1 MSLSKGFTQGGS
13 NADVVLVDAYVKNL
27 TGINWEDAYSAIVND
42 AENEPID
49 WSVEG
54 RGGLMSWKSL
64 DYIPYLDFDYLA
76 SYSPVRR
83 KAAASNAAR
92 SGIRHEQSIHLANA
106 RVCVR

>member
-27 TGINWEDAYSAIVND
+27 TGIDWEDAYAAIVND

-54 RGGLMSWKSL
+54 RGGLMSWKGL
-64 DYIPYLDFDYLA
+64 DYIPYLDYDYL
-76 SYSPVRR
+76 VGHTRQC
-83 KAAASNAAR
+83 AA
-92 SGIRHEQSIHLANA
+92 
-106 RVCVR
+106 